1 MYVDLNDFD
10 VQVVAPAATAST
22 VKTPTA
28 FIGKKDR
35 KRKDAPTDVVSSSES
50 SKRTKGHSMFI
61 N

>member
-10 VQVVAPAATAST
+10 VQVVAPAAST
-22 VKTPTA
+22 VKPPTA

-35 KRKDAPTDVVSSSES
+35 KRKDAPTDVVSSSKS

-61 N
+61 D